1 MGIMN
6 GIDLEDRKITVMG
19 IGLHGGAVSMIK
31 WLLGQGARVTA
42 TDMKSEKELAPSLD
56 QLNGSPNLTVVA
68 GRHRIE
74 DFEKADMVINN
85 PAVRWDN
92 RFIKAAL
99 DRNVPVEMDSSLFF
113 KLCPSRNIIGVTGTK
128 GKTTTSL
135 LLYEI
140 LMAAGKKAVKVGI
153 GQEAVMDKLTLV
165 DQDTFVVF
173 ELSSWRLSALGRV
186 GISPPVAV
194 VTNIYQ
200 DHLNYYG
207 SMAEYVADKRAIF
220 LHQTPSDFV
229 VLNWENEKQTATPV
243 APAGTPSCPMY
254 FAEREIDVERCIYIS
269 DDEIRYRHGVH
280 SGSICR
286 THEIAMRGAHNIGN
300 VLAASGAAIVMQ
312 IDPGDIKRAVTEF
325 KGAPHRLELI
335 RELEGIMFY
344 NDTAATTPEA
354 GLAGINS
361 FREDVWLIA
370 GGSNKNLDLTAF
382 ARGVAGARGIR
393 EVFLLE
399 GAATGELKRL
409 IEMSGAGGKIAGTYQ
424 NMDAAVSAAY
434 HRCTKALTENP
445 GGAVILLSPGCA
457 SFGMFRNE
465 FDRGDKFRAAVAS
478 INKTSSLPGH

>member
-6 GIDLEDRKITVMG
+6 GSDLEGKRITVMG
-19 IGLHGGAVSMIK
+19 IGLHGGAVSMIE

-42 TDMKSEKELAPSLD
+42 TDMKSEEDLAPSLNR
-56 QLNGSPNLTVVA
+56 LNGSPNLTVVA

-74 DFEKADMVINN
+74 DFEKADIVINN

-92 RFIKAAL
+92 RFIRAAL

-113 KLCPSRNIIGVTGTK
+113 KLCPSRHIIGVTGTK

-140 LMAAGKKAVKVGI
+140 LKAAGKKAVKVGI
-153 GQEAVMDKLTLV
+153 GQEAVMDKLALV
-165 DQDTFVVF
+165 DEDTFVVF
-173 ELSSWRLSALGRV
+173 ELSSWRLSALGRA

-220 LHQTPSDFV
+220 LHQAPSDFV
-229 VLNWENEKQTATPV
+229 VLNWENEKQTTTPV
-243 APAGTPSCPMY
+243 APAGMVSSRMY
-254 FAEREIDVERCIYIS
+254 FAEREVDAERCVYIK
-269 DDEIRYRHGVH
+269 DDEIRYRHGVQ
-280 SGSICR
+280 SGSICH
-286 THEIAMRGAHNIGN
+286 THEIAMRGRHNIGN
-300 VLAASGAAIVMQ
+300 VLAAAGAAIVLD
-312 IDPGDIKRAVTEF
+312 IEPEDIKRAVMEF

-335 RELEGIMFY
+335 RETEGIMFY

-382 ARGVAGARGIR
+382 AQGVAAAPGIR

-409 IEMSGAGGKIAGTYQ
+409 IEKFGAGGKIAGTYPS
-424 NMDAAVSAAY
+424 MDSAVTAAC
-434 HRCTKALTENP
+434 HRCAKRLADNP
-445 GGAVILLSPGCA
+445 GRAVILLSPGCA
-457 SFGMFRNE
+457 SFGMFKNE
-465 FDRGDKFRAAVAS
+465 FDRGDKFRAAVAA
-478 INKTSSLPGH
+478 INEASLLSG